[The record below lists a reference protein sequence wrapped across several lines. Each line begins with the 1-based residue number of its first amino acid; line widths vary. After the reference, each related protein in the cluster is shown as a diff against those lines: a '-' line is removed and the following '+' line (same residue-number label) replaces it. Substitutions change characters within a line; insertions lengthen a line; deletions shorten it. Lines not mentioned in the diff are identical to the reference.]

1 MININLNN
9 QFYLTPK
16 TLKKALLNNNENT
29 IRTDMTTEVKYYTFD
44 NFIESALKNQNYE
57 LKTILLTLDRIHIIA
72 VCYLLLNS
80 TLLFN
85 LDNFVKVDYET
96 RSDFLLSYLDS

>member
-9 QFYLTPK
+9 QFYLTSK
-16 TLKKALLNNNENT
+16 TLKNAILNNSET
-29 IRTDMTTEVKYYTFD
+29 AIRTDMTNDCDYYTFD
-44 NFIESALKNQNYE
+44 TFVSSALALVNNYE

-80 TLLFN
+80 NFN